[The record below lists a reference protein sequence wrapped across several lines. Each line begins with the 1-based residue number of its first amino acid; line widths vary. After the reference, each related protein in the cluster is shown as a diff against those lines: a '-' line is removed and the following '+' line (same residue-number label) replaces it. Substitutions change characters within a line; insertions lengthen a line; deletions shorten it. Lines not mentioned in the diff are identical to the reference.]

1 MATIA
6 LNLPVLISIR
16 PSLNLR
22 FFRAL
27 SLVSIISLLIF
38 YIFQVTSLAK
48 DQYLLKES
56 QTKLTNLTE
65 EKEML
70 EINFSKIQSLTNL
83 DAYFFNQDFEK
94 AGQTKYIQ
102 IYSPLAKSVKI
113 ER

>member
-1 MATIA
+1 MSTTLTLNFPVSVFIKPN
-6 LNLPVLISIR
+6 LNLK
-16 PSLNLR
+16 

-48 DQYLLKES
+48 DQYLLKEN
-56 QTKLTNLTE
+56 QVKLTDLVKQRE
-65 EKEML
+65 AL

-83 DAYFFNQDFEK
+83 DAYFLSQNFEK
-94 AGQTKYIQ
+94 SKQTKYIQ
-102 IYSPLAKSVKI
+102 IYSPLVKN